1 MPINNLFSGSIEAM
15 RTALNLRSEKQ
26 GLIQSNVANIETP
39 GYKVQDFDF
48 KKVMETVMTGQSE
61 LARTHAGHMSM
72 DAVAVSKS
80 RDFKQEERPV
90 DLDEE
95 MVKLSENQLMYQVT
109 TRLVSKKLEGLRY
122 AIDEGG
128 K

>member
-1 MPINNLFSGSIEAM
+1 MPINKLSGGIESM

-39 GYKVQDFDF
+39 GYKAQDFDF
-48 KKVMETVMTGQSE
+48 KKVMATVMTGQGE
-61 LARTHAGHMSM
+61 MTRTHARHLSM
-72 DAVAVSKS
+72 DPVEVSKS
-80 RDFKQEERPV
+80 RDFKREERPV

-109 TRLVSKKLEGLRY
+109 ARIVAKKFEGLRF